1 MTEDIPELTPR
12 MKRTMLRAGE
22 LARARGHAYLGTEHL
37 ILALID
43 DPDGI
48 AGGVMHR
55 LECAAA
61 VRDEVIR
68 IIESDGYSG
77 RSPGPSDSTSRGDG
91 S

>member
-22 LARARGHAYLGTEHL
+22 MARARGHAYLGTEHL
-37 ILALID
+37 ILALLD
-43 DPDGI
+43 DPNGI

-68 IIESDGYSG
+68 IIEGDGYSG
-77 RSPGPSDSTSRGDG
+77 WSPSPPDSTSSG
-91 S
+91 

>member
-1 MTEDIPELTPR
+1 MTEDTPKLTPR
-12 MKRTMLRAGE
+12 MKRTIWRAGE
-22 LARARGHAYLGTEHL
+22 LARARGHDYLGIEHL

-61 VRDEVIR
+61 VRAEVIR
-68 IIESDGYSG
+68 IIESDGYS
-77 RSPGPSDSTSRGDG
+77 RPAQVPTT
-91 S
+91 